1 MNTADYT
8 KQQQLKEQLTM
19 KLSKFFTIIALS
31 ATVTS
36 SLPIPMVKAE
46 STTANE
52 TKIENQLPKTD
63 LKETPKEK
71 NNE

>member
-1 MNTADYT
+1 
-8 KQQQLKEQLTM
+8 M
-19 KLSKFFTIIALS
+19 KLSKILTIIVLS

-52 TKIENQLPKTD
+52 MKTENQLLKTD

-71 NNE
+71 HRITT